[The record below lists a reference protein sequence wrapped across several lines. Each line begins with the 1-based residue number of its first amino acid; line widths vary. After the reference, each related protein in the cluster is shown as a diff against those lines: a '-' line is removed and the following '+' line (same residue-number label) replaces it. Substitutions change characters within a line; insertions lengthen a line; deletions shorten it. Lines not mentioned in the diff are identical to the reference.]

1 MPTTQKLLTY
11 EEWLRL
17 PEVEGVEEVVNGEI
31 RKMPPNKVLHA
42 DTVENLAD
50 LLKAQFDRGI
60 IQVRVSNFALVIRHD
75 PFTTRVPDI
84 AVFIR
89 ANVVEQDGYIHSPP
103 ELVVEVLSPANTRA
117 ERTDKLKDY
126 ESLGVPEVWVVSPE
140 ARTVEVLLL
149 QQGQLTTTAILRE
162 GSDPRA
168 FLKLLSLSRR
178 FGPNDVRSSILLRR
192 RRPVFL
198 SGKELQRLIVQ

>member
-1 MPTTQKLLTY
+1 MATTSKLLTY

-17 PEVEGVEEVVNGEI
+17 PEAEGVEEVVNGEI
-31 RKMPPNKVLHA
+31 QRMPPNKVLHA

-50 LLKAQFDRGI
+50 LLKAQFDRRI
-60 IQVRVSNFALVIRHD
+60 VQVRVSNFGLVIRHD
-75 PFTTRVPDI
+75 PLTTRAPDI

-126 ESLGVPEVWVVSPE
+126 ESGGVPEVWVVSPE

-162 GSDPRA
+162 GQ
-168 FLKLLSLSRR
+168 LKPAR
-178 FGPNDVRSSILLRR
+178 FSEASVDIESIW
-192 RRPVFL
+192 P
-198 SGKELQRLIVQ
+198 K